1 MIVAILMATTV
12 YASGS
17 ITLLDTEFKVDTVYH
32 ANIGPGTSQTSLL
45 LTGPSYN
52 LTVFYLTADLTTD
65 KLSIKTVAGDDQL
78 SGGEKPSSMASRYS
92 YSGNTYFAGVNGDFY
107 STSGT
112 SSNGTSIVGTPTAAL
127 ISSGEIFKS
136 SAANQQFIIDTDG
149 NPVVGR
155 AYFTSGTASCG
166 EENVMFKSVN
176 VTSTSNALTLYTN
189 RYYGNSN
196 QTSREGNCAEVTAKL
211 VEGETFAAG
220 GTFKMEVTSV
230 SNSTGDSEIPEDGF
244 VIHGYGTDTSGGGT
258 IGAKTFVEGLSIGD
272 IVTFNS
278 VIKVDDVEVKPYQI
292 ISGNP
297 RTMGDGEV
305 LDTESER
312 TDASSY
318 HPRSGIGYGNDGKRV
333 IMMVVDGRTSVSN
346 GVRTSQLGEI
356 MKYAGATDAIN
367 LDGGGSSTLYTL
379 PLGIRNS
386 PSDGNERAVGSAI
399 FLVNGNEDDD
409 VIASIGFEDWAKV
422 FPKYGVYS
430 PVIYGYNQYGM
441 LIDTDVQGFELSCPV
456 ELGRIEGDMF
466 VGDGEGTYA
475 LTAEYNGLVATIP
488 VTVAVTEDIGFR
500 LESVIN
506 DTYREYAVEV
516 NAVLD
521 GDETSLDS
529 SALTWSTADAD
540 IVEIDCYSGVL
551 KGVADGE
558 AVVIGT
564 VGDFTGELTVIV
576 EKPESNVM
584 AVDPDMDV
592 DTWTVTQ
599 VGGSGITKEAYENG
613 VKLTYTGASG
623 RSNYIRLAKSNRLWS
638 LPDAIRIRFNPG
650 DAPITSVVLTTM
662 DSNGVG
668 YSTTFEDEIVANEE
682 NIIELATDDWCGS
695 DDISNFPLYLTQIQF
710 GMGTSTTG
718 TEYVVEIPGL
728 ECVYD
733 SAPASVE
740 GVLADSVAD
749 AVIYPN
755 PINMGSEAFVSGL
768 ADGKVNIMIYSLIGE
783 LVSSSSVECVGGVF
797 AIPASNLLA
806 GVYFVKVDAAD
817 GESITKKLIVK

>member
-1 MIVAILMATTV
+1 M
-12 YASGS
+12 
-17 ITLLDTEFKVDTVYH
+17 
-32 ANIGPGTSQTSLL
+32 
-45 LTGPSYN
+45 
-52 LTVFYLTADLTTD
+52 
-65 KLSIKTVAGDDQL
+65 
-78 SGGEKPSSMASRYS
+78 
-92 YSGNTYFAGVNGDFY
+92 
-107 STSGT
+107 
-112 SSNGTSIVGTPTAAL
+112 
-127 ISSGEIFKS
+127 
-136 SAANQQFIIDTDG
+136 
-149 NPVVGR
+149 
-155 AYFTSGTASCG
+155 
-166 EENVMFKSVN
+166 
-176 VTSTSNALTLYTN
+176 
-189 RYYGNSN
+189 
-196 QTSREGNCAEVTAKL
+196 

-430 PVIYGYNQYGM
+430 PVIYGYNKYGM
-441 LIDTDVQGFELSCPV
+441 LIDTDVQGFELSCP
-456 ELGRIEGDMF
+456 EGLGRIEDGKF
-466 VGDGEGTYA
+466 IGDGEGTYP
-475 LTAEYNGLVATIP
+475 LTAEYNGLEASIP
-488 VTVAVTEDIGFR
+488 VTVAVTEEISFR
-500 LESVIN
+500 LTSVIN

-516 NAVLD
+516 NALLD
-521 GDETSLDS
+521 GEEASIDP
-529 SALTWSTADAD
+529 SALTWSTGDVS
-540 IVEIDCYSGVL
+540 IVSIDTDKGIL
-551 KGVADGE
+551 KGIENGE
-558 AVVIGT
+558 AVVYGT

-584 AVDPDMDV
+584 AVDPDMDI
-592 DTWTVTQ
+592 DSWTVAQ
-599 VGGSGITKEAYENG
+599 VGGSGITKVAYENG
-613 VKLTYTGASG
+613 MKLTYTGASG
-623 RSNYIRLAKSNRLWS
+623 RSNYIRLSKNNRLWS

-650 DAPITSVVLTTM
+650 DAPITSLTLTTM
-662 DSNGVG
+662 DANNIG
-668 YSTTFEDEIVANEE
+668 YTNAFDTEIVANEE
-682 NIIELATDDWCGS
+682 NIIDLATDDWCDS
-695 DDISNFPLYLTQIQF
+695 EDLQNFPLYLTQIQF

-718 TEYVVEIPGL
+718 EEYVVDVSGIEL
-728 ECVYD
+728 VYD
-733 SAPASVE
+733 SAPASVDGALVD
-740 GVLADSVAD
+740 GVSS

-755 PINMGSEAFVSGL
+755 PINVGGDVSITGL
-768 ADGKVNIMIYSLIGE
+768 ADGAVKVMIYSLSGE
-783 LVSSSSVECVGGVF
+783 LVRYSSVQCLGGFVS
-797 AIPASNLLA
+797 IPASELMA
-806 GVYFVKVDAAD
+806 GVYFVKTVGED
-817 GESITKKLIVK
+817 GDSITKKLIIK